1 MSDQADGLRRLVQ
14 SRTTRSDPD
23 STRRDPTTTP
33 GASLRG
39 ISEDQA
45 DEVPTRCRS
54 LVFTSGKGGVGTSN
68 LALNMAIALGALGRR
83 VVLVDADLGL
93 ANIDLLCGLT
103 PRHDLGDVL
112 AGVCS
117 LAEATVEGPGGIR
130 IIAGFHAARELAV
143 PLSARAA
150 VGRLVPELELLEAD
164 ADYLLVDAGSG
175 LGPAIGAL
183 AASGDEVVVVTTPEP
198 AAVADAHAA
207 IGRLRRLPTAP
218 VLRAVVNQAANR
230 REGDEVLTH
239 LTASSRQFQG
249 AVVAGLGSVRADPC
263 VPLAVRGKLPWL
275 VCYPSGVA
283 ARDVRRL
290 ARELVERSEPGVEV
304 RKPGFFAGLTARW
317 ALARVAS

>member
-14 SRTTRSDPD
+14 ARTTRSDYYD
-23 STRRDPTTTP
+23 SRADQGMTAEVAPLEASEGQTE
-33 GASLRG
+33 GA
-39 ISEDQA
+39 
-45 DEVPTRCRS
+45 THRCRS

-68 LALNMAIALGALGRR
+68 IALNMAVTLGAMGRR

-103 PRHDLGDVL
+103 PTHDLGDVL

-117 LAEATVEGPGGIR
+117 LSEATVEGPGGIR
-130 IIAGFHAARELAV
+130 IIAGFHAARELTV

-150 VGRLVPELELLEAD
+150 VQRLIPELELLEAD

-175 LGPAIGAL
+175 LGPSIGAL

-198 AAVADAHAA
+198 TSVADAHAS
-207 IGRLRRLPTAP
+207 IGRFRRLPTAP
-218 VLRAVVNQAANR
+218 VLRAVVNQARSRA
-230 REGDEVLTH
+230 EGGEILGQ
-239 LTASSRQFQG
+239 LAASSRQFQG
-249 AVVAGLGSVRADPC
+249 LVVDGLGTVRADPC
-263 VPLAVRGKLPWL
+263 VSLAVRGKLPFA
-275 VCYPSGVA
+275 VCYPAGVA

-290 ARELVERSEPGVEV
+290 ALTLIERSEPGCQP
-304 RKPGFFAGLTARW
+304 RKAGFFAGLAARW